1 MPPEGSAAGMRF
13 LTHEELVEAV
23 GVPLPTTAEETW
35 KAVRLGVE
43 QFLKTE
49 TNASGY
55 KDIYYVERCRKH
67 PW

>member
-1 MPPEGSAAGMRF
+1 M
-13 LTHEELVEAV
+13 HEELVEAV

-43 QFLKTE
+43 QFLKTD